1 MLNRFFSMFG
11 KKAFDPRFATILSTS
26 NAFERPFKVRAL
38 INGYNEFKWLRAV
51 VMKIADMGSAVKWVT
66 VDENGEVID
75 NHPLTQLIEAG
86 NMQFGGRINLK
97 LAFIYLCLVNT
108 SDFLKQ
114 RSNGTKIDG
123 LLPIPPQWVD
133 ERPVLGIGIYR
144 ITPDNGNVQTFQPED
159 IISIID
165 PDPVNPYRAGR
176 GVGEALGDDLETD
189 KFATKHTK
197 NFFHNNARP
206 DLLIQSED
214 AENPFGKDGVTRLEQ
229 GWTQKL
235 QGFKNSFLPFFLPGR
250 VKIDKIGSE
259 YKDLGMNELRKMSRD
274 TILQVYGLSPEVL
287 GVVEN
292 SNRATIQAAE
302 RFVFKHV
309 IVPKLEVI
317 KDAFNNNLAPEFGN
331 VKLDFVSPIK
341 EDKEQRIQVIQN
353 NGFAFTANEIRD
365 AAGLPKLPVGGDI
378 HAIPFNLFLADQLT
392 GTMPMTEERS
402 IDGVLEKSHTKQDGA
417 EEGSNTV
424 RNVTTAIAT
433 ASAAEAA
440 KGPVGDT
447 MVFFGNQVF
456 EQAGVEIVFDLADE
470 RAIQFISEFGFDS
483 VQNTIDAT
491 TNRNVRSTLV
501 EGLRAGEGTAKLADR
516 IQDVFD
522 VRMGQAGTIARTET
536 IRAASFSTQIAMEAA
551 QVPSKRWIATFNNT
565 RDTHIGLHNKIVPV
579 NQQFQSAS
587 GATAPG
593 PGQFGVASEDI
604 NCQCFIQP
612 VINETRALQDSEEK
626 LLAIWKSF
634 ESDRQQFE
642 RALRAIFIRGFIRQ
656 REAALLAL
664 RGLESQ
670 AA

>member
-1 MLNRFFSMFG
+1 LIQGLQLFFQQATLLNV
-11 KKAFDPRFATILSTS
+11 LS
-26 NAFERPFKVRAL
+26 
-38 INGYNEFKWLRAV
+38 FKWLRAV

-66 VDENGEVID
+66 VNEAGEVID

-133 ERPVLGIGIYR
+133 ERPILGVGIYR
-144 ITPDNGNVQTFQPED
+144 ITPDNGNIQTFQPED

-214 AENPFGKDGVTRLEQ
+214 PDNPFGKDGVTRLEQ
-229 GWTQKL
+229 GWNQKL
-235 QGFKNSFLPFFLPGR
+235 QSFKNSFKPFFLPGR

-274 TILQVYGLSPEVL
+274 TVLQVYGLNPEVL

-331 VKLDFVSPIK
+331 VK
-341 EDKEQRIQVIQN
+341 
-353 NGFAFTANEIRD
+353 G
-365 AAGLPKLPVGGDI
+365 
-378 HAIPFNLFLADQLT
+378 
-392 GTMPMTEERS
+392 RS
-402 IDGVLEKSHTKQDGA
+402 KAL
-417 EEGSNTV
+417 
-424 RNVTTAIAT
+424 
-433 ASAAEAA
+433 
-440 KGPVGDT
+440 
-447 MVFFGNQVF
+447 
-456 EQAGVEIVFDLADE
+456 
-470 RAIQFISEFGFDS
+470 
-483 VQNTIDAT
+483 
-491 TNRNVRSTLV
+491 LV
-501 EGLRAGEGTAKLADR
+501 ER
-516 IQDVFD
+516 IVANLGSKAFLPNIEKNLLSIKYPYDSFD
-522 VRMGQAGTIARTET
+522 K
-536 IRAASFSTQIAMEAA
+536 FYLQI
-551 QVPSKRWIATFNNT
+551 
-565 RDTHIGLHNKIVPV
+565 
-579 NQQFQSAS
+579 
-587 GATAPG
+587 
-593 PGQFGVASEDI
+593 
-604 NCQCFIQP
+604 
-612 VINETRALQDSEEK
+612 
-626 LLAIWKSF
+626 
-634 ESDRQQFE
+634 
-642 RALRAIFIRGFIRQ
+642 
-656 REAALLAL
+656 
-664 RGLESQ
+664 
-670 AA
+670 